1 MSIKSS
7 RSKKK
12 VTEPST
18 IIPSPWDHSNASR
31 KKVQAIRTQQSSVE
45 MQMNEDIEHSL
56 RQSINTNRSDRNNS
70 VRKSVTGKQ
79 TGETKSIEESPR
91 IDPVRLNSGNREFK
105 ANESTHTPSKETSR
119 IQLDTKRS
127 TLTQREMIN
136 VQS

>member
-1 MSIKSS
+1 
-7 RSKKK
+7 
-12 VTEPST
+12 
-18 IIPSPWDHSNASR
+18 
-31 KKVQAIRTQQSSVE
+31 
-45 MQMNEDIEHSL
+45 MNEDIEHSL

-136 VQS
+136 V